1 MTRLHLVRH
10 GAATGEDG
18 DAGLSPLGVAQSR
31 RLADRL
37 RTAGT
42 VEVRHSPR
50 RRAVE
55 TAEVLGEVLGT
66 QTAADPRLDDR
77 TPVPAPGQET
87 LYPGI
92 GCALWFGTV
101 PAAERDEGGVRLSA
115 AVEAYLA
122 DDRQLVLVTHAFVV
136 AWFVQHVL
144 GAPVSAW
151 TSILA
156 TNAGLT
162 TIDRRPRPTA
172 TTGRRQRRRAPRR
185 YRPVTRRRR
194 NQRAAPVDLM
204 RAHAPVHQQRLLPWA
219 ELAPGRPGL
228 RITPRC
234 G

>member
-18 DAGLSPLGVAQSR
+18 DAGLSPLGVAQSG

-77 TPVPAPGQET
+77 TPVPASGEET
-87 LYPGI
+87 LYPEWLR
-92 GCALWFGTV
+92 AWFGTV
-101 PAAERDEGGVRLSA
+101 PAGEQDEGGVQLSA

-162 TIDRRPRPTA
+162 TIDRRPDRPPQLV
-172 TTGRRQRRRAPRR
+172 GVNDVGHLDEIGQ
-185 YRPVTRRRR
+185 
-194 NQRAAPVDLM
+194 
-204 RAHAPVHQQRLLPWA
+204 
-219 ELAPGRPGL
+219 
-228 RITPRC
+228 
-234 G
+234 